1 MGSALE
7 AFSASLRRRNDRFL
21 GVNFKLSYLH
31 NLKSYR
37 SHLLHGNSPGH
48 FTLKTAIKLRR
59 GSGGG
64 APSRGF
70 GGRSPPTCLGQ
81 EPPELIYFYRGA
93 GISKLPP
100 ELVFSQN

>member
-48 FTLKTAIKLRR
+48 FTLKTAIKKLQLDLLINNYDSKWTAMNLGRHEIYQGNYKTYFKKIFMLR
-59 GSGGG
+59 S
-64 APSRGF
+64 
-70 GGRSPPTCLGQ
+70 
-81 EPPELIYFYRGA
+81 
-93 GISKLPP
+93 
-100 ELVFSQN
+100 VV